1 MNEARPSQA
10 AEAHYSDAELSQ
22 RADALSRALR
32 ERGGSVTTAE
42 SCTGGWIAK
51 VLTDLAG
58 SSDVF
63 ADGFVTY
70 ANASK
75 TGRLGVSA
83 ALIDEDGAV
92 SEAVVRAMAMG
103 ALERAGAS
111 LAIAVS
117 GIAGP
122 GGARPGKPVGT
133 VWIGW
138 ASADGSTQQASFLFP
153 GDREQVRRATVA
165 HALDGA
171 LARLTGCS

>member
-1 MNEARPSQA
+1 MTYTTPYNFMVSPHDDA
-10 AEAHYSDAELSQ
+10 ALRR

-32 ERGGSVTTAE
+32 ELKSTVTTAE

-51 VLTDLAG
+51 VLTDLPG

-70 ANASK
+70 TNASK
-75 TGRLGVSA
+75 SDRLGVSA
-83 ALIDEDGAV
+83 ATIDEHGAV
-92 SEAVVRAMAMG
+92 SEPVVRAMASG
-103 ALERAGAS
+103 ALERAGAT
-111 LAIAVS
+111 LAVAVS

-165 HALDGA
+165 CALDGA
-171 LARLTGCS
+171 LAWLTGYS